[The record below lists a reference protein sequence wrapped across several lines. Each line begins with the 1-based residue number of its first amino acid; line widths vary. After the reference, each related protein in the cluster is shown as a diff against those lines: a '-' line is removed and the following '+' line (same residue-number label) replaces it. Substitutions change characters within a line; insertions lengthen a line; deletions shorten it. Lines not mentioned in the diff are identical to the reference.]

1 MPNPY
6 KTYEKAS
13 EGAGLAGAA
22 AGASGGFPNPMGGV
36 QNAQKAYHMHQYGK
50 IQSKGMKDALVHE
63 DRARQKQREMS
74 TPQVQA
80 SSLTWGSNGIT
91 KENGWVRDSNGKISY
106 QGKK

>member
-50 IQSKGMKDALVHE
+50 IVS
-63 DRARQKQREMS
+63 
-74 TPQVQA
+74 
-80 SSLTWGSNGIT
+80 
-91 KENGWVRDSNGKISY
+91 
-106 QGKK
+106 